1 MKQPSIHLTED
12 LLEDETFIKTLK
24 KHQGR
29 FVLLSDEKVGALY
42 SEPLLHLMDE
52 HEMQCSLIT
61 FPPGEKSKTRK
72 TKEMIEDQLLAKKF
86 GRDTLLIVMGGGV
99 VTDLGG
105 FVAATYLRGI
115 PYLSIPTSLLGMVD
129 ASIGGKT
136 GVNVKEAKN
145 VIGAFYPPEALFIDY
160 GMLST
165 LSDQQILYG
174 SAEVLKGALISDHN
188 FYEFLEEHVGHWK
201 QRDHDFLRKVISQ
214 SIKIKKKVVEKDSKE
229 GGERRVLNFGHTIA
243 HGIETLEEYQ
253 LPHGEAVALGMVVE
267 ALISQ
272 KLGYLK
278 EKEFEAIYALIKEM
292 GFSLKLSSKVTTMA
306 MQEAMT
312 RDKKASDQKPRFVI
326 LDGIGKTLSYKGAYC
341 TPIDEALLEEALG
354 WMVAE
359 FGT

>member
-1 MKQPSIHLTED
+1 MKQSPIHLTRG
-12 LLEDETFIKTLK
+12 LLKDETFIKTLK

-29 FVLLSDEKVGALY
+29 FVLLTDEKIGSLY
-42 SEPLLHLMDE
+42 SEPLLHLMND
-52 HEMQCSLIT
+52 HELQCSLIT
-61 FPPGEKSKTRK
+61 FPSGEKSKTRK

-129 ASIGGKT
+129 ASLGGKT

-145 VIGAFYPPEALFIDY
+145 VIGTFYPPEALFIDY

-174 SAEVLKGALISDHN
+174 SAEVLKVALISDHH
-188 FYEFLEEHVGHWK
+188 FYEFLEEHAGQWK
-201 QRDHDFLRKVISQ
+201 QRDQDFLKKVISQ

-229 GGERRVLNFGHTIA
+229 SGERRVLNFGHTIA

-253 LPHGEAVALGMVVE
+253 VPHGEAVALGMIIE

-272 KLGYLK
+272 KLGRLK
-278 EKEFEAIYALIKEM
+278 EKDFEAIYALIKEM
-292 GFSLKLSSKVTTMA
+292 GFSLKLSSKVTTVA

-312 RDKKASDQKPRFVI
+312 RDKKASGQKTRFVI

-341 TPIDEALLEEALG
+341 TPIDDALLDEALG
-354 WMVAE
+354 WMIAE